1 MTIVFGVLFA
11 VVLSGAA
18 IVEYASDIGYFHEPL
33 RELVRDLVWICTGAW
48 FLANALRFLDTMRH
62 GVWRYLL
69 LIGFGGLLIWFGYT
83 TVDTYLG
90 YGADDVSEQASIS
103 AAVFTMA
110 IGVLA
115 IISLLRRG
123 SDRADDSTSEDEAG
137 NVSDRSRVDVV
148 RSRIW
153 MLVTHPFRS
162 IKRDPIRWSAI
173 LGAALWP
180 TVSLWSI
187 YALLPQ
193 GIAMACL
200 VRYADTYKG
209 SPSVRIV
216 ALVVA
221 TLVVWSN
228 FAVTVPFTP
237 LAVAWVGPALTLWTF
252 SAVSAMFRPRK
263 VRDGL
268 PSHQGSLDD
277 LDEEDADVAIVSA
290 EQSIE
295 KV

>member
-1 MTIVFGVLFA
+1 MRQSWST
-11 VVLSGAA
+11 
-18 IVEYASDIGYFHEPL
+18 ASDIGYFREPL
-33 RELVRDLVWICTGAW
+33 KRVGAGLDLDMLRGMVLGERVTPFGHDEARCLALFAADRVRWVVDLVRLHDCG
-48 FLANALRFLDTMRH
+48 
-62 GVWRYLL
+62 YLS
-69 LIGFGGLLIWFGYT
+69 
-83 TVDTYLG
+83 G
-90 YGADDVSEQASIS
+90 YGADDVSELASIS

-123 SDRADDSTSEDEAG
+123 SERADDSTSEDEAG

-173 LGAALWP
+173 LGAVLWP

>member
-18 IVEYASDIGYFHEPL
+18 IVEYASDIGYFREPL

-90 YGADDVSEQASIS
+90 YGADDVSELASIS

-123 SDRADDSTSEDEAG
+123 SERADDSTSEDEAG

-221 TLVVWSN
+221 TLVVWCN

>member
-11 VVLSGAA
+11 VVLSGAT
-18 IVEYASDIGYFHEPL
+18 IVEYASDIGYFREPL

-90 YGADDVSEQASIS
+90 YGADDVSELASIS
-103 AAVFTMA
+103 AAVFTMV

-123 SDRADDSTSEDEAG
+123 SERADDSTSEDEAG

-162 IKRDPIRWSAI
+162 IRRDPIRWSAI
-173 LGAALWP
+173 AGAAIWP
-180 TVSLWSI
+180 TISLWSI

-221 TLVVWSN
+221 TLVVWFN
-228 FAVTVPFTP
+228 FAVTIPFTP

>member
-1 MTIVFGVLFA
+1 M
-11 VVLSGAA
+11 VLSGAA
-18 IVEYASDIGYFHEPL
+18 IVEYASDIGYFREPL

-90 YGADDVSEQASIS
+90 YGADDVSELASIS

-123 SDRADDSTSEDEAG
+123 SERADDSTSEDEAG

-162 IKRDPIRWSAI
+162 IRRDPIRWSAI
-173 LGAALWP
+173 AGAAIWP
-180 TVSLWSI
+180 TISLWSF

-209 SPSVRIV
+209 RPSVRIV

-221 TLVVWSN
+221 TLVVWCN

>member
-1 MTIVFGVLFA
+1 MPAISFSSENR
-11 VVLSGAA
+11 LS
-18 IVEYASDIGYFHEPL
+18 
-33 RELVRDLVWICTGAW
+33 ELVRDLVWICTGAW

-221 TLVVWSN
+221 TLVVWFN
-228 FAVTVPFTP
+228 FAVTIPFTP

-268 PSHQGSLDD
+268 PSHQGSLDG